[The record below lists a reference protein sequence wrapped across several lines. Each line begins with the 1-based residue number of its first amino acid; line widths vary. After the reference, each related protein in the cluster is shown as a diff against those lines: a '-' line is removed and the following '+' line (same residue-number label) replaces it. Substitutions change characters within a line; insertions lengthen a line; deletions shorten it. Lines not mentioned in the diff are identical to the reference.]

1 MPSWGIHLTIAKKL
15 AEKLQIEDKNAFL
28 FGNLLP
34 DVNNGYVIRDVS
46 KLISHDIT
54 HYNGQQGK
62 LNDVLP
68 GCNMFYDKYQEK
80 LENPVILGCLSHLY
94 TDYYWNYMTYM
105 KYGIFNQAG
114 NFIGFRLNDGKEI
127 YCSQEESRIIKTN
140 DFKLFSSYVYQNR
153 LLTPVEYQ
161 ENLLNMAQEIE
172 EVDISGNDIQNTIS
186 YIQNKL
192 QNTNM
197 YNNIREKSYYQI
209 FNEEQLVKEIDNCVN
224 YIFQEIEQKEI
235 HEIAN

>member
-15 AEKLQIEDKNAFL
+15 AEKLQIEDRNAFL

-54 HYNGQQGK
+54 HYNNGQGK

-68 GCNMFYDKYQEK
+68 GCDMFYEKYQDK
-80 LENPVILGCLSHLY
+80 LDNPVILGCLSHLY

-105 KYGIFNQAG
+105 KYGIFNQTG
-114 NFIGFRLNDGKEI
+114 NFVGFQLNDGNQI
-127 YCSQEESRIIKTN
+127 YCTQEESRIIKTN
-140 DFKLFSSYVYQNR
+140 DFKLFSSYIYQNR
-153 LLTPVEYQ
+153 LLSSFDYH
-161 ENLLNMAQEIE
+161 ENLLVLTQEID
-172 EVDISGNDIQNTIS
+172 EVEVTQSDIQNTIG
-186 YIQNKL
+186 YIENKL
-192 QNTNM
+192 GDTIVH
-197 YNNIREKSYYQI
+197 NNYIKSNQYKI
-209 FNEEQLVKEIDNCVN
+209 FEEEQLKKEIDYCVEH
-224 YIFQEIEQKEI
+224 IFQAIGQKEI